1 MEVETK
7 FNIGDNVYFIT
18 DNKVQK
24 MDITGISISVNGNEP
39 KIEYTLHFDTNIN
52 ENLVFAS
59 KEELLKSL

>member
-24 MDITGISISVNGNEP
+24 MDITGISISVNGNESN
-39 KIEYTLHFDTNIN
+39 IEYTLHFDTNIN